1 MVCLLLKERLR
12 LPTFSEIS
20 ALTIFLA
27 ISAIGFLFLLVSLL
41 LGDIFSHF
49 DVHADTDHGPSFF
62 SPRVLAVFVTAFGGF
77 GAVAV
82 TYGLGVLPAS
92 GIGFLSGVL
101 FGWLMY
107 LFAQFLFGQ
116 QASTQV
122 LGNDL
127 VGAPARVVVA
137 IPAGGV
143 GQVRCRVGEE
153 MVDKVARTRDGQ
165 PIGQNKPVLVEEVHG
180 DVVIVSEQKAN

>member
-1 MVCLLLKERLR
+1 M
-12 LPTFSEIS
+12 PTFSEIS